1 MLMYFSRAYSTGF
14 FQINFTHRFFQ
25 ISTGELYVLQW
36 KPGGR
41 GTEREN
47 VVVNTEIV
55 SSGRRRNL
63 LHRSSPRS
71 MGRISNHE
79 FVVDEDRCFGCA
91 ACIALCPVQVLT
103 LSDRMIYVDEPNCT
117 HCRLCIPSCPVFALD
132 IVPA

>member
-14 FQINFTHRFFQ
+14 FQIRFTHRFFQ
-25 ISTGELYVLQW
+25 IVAGGLTVLQW
-36 KPGGR
+36 KPRGR
-41 GTEREN
+41 GTKREN
-47 VVVNTEIV
+47 GVRNTEIV
-55 SSGRRRNL
+55 SFGRRRNL
-63 LHRSSPRS
+63 LHRSFPRF

-103 LSDRMIYVDEPNCT
+103 LSNRMIYVDEPNCT

>member
-1 MLMYFSRAYSTGF
+1 MLEISLNNYVF

-25 ISTGELYVLQW
+25 IVAGRLYVLQW
-36 KPGGR
+36 KPR
-41 GTEREN
+41 GQGMEREN
-47 VVVNTEIV
+47 GVGNTDIV
-55 SSGRRRNL
+55 SFGRRRTL
-63 LHRSSPRS
+63 LHRFFPRF

>member
-1 MLMYFSRAYSTGF
+1 MLIYFSRAYSTGF
-14 FQINFTHRFFQ
+14 FQIRFIHCFFQ
-25 ISTGELYVLQW
+25 IVLTESLIFQW
-36 KPGGR
+36 KRR
-41 GTEREN
+41 GCGTKREN
-47 VVVNTEIV
+47 VVGNTEIV

-63 LHRSSPRS
+63 LQRLFPRF

-91 ACIALCPVQVLT
+91 ACVALCPVQVLT

-132 IVPA
+132 IVLA